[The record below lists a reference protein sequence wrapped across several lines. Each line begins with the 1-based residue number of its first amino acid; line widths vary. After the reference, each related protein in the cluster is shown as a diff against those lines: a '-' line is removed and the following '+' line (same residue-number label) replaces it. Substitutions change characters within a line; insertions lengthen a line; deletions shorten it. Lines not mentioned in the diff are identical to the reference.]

1 MKKGIAVLSLLW
13 ALILSWCWWT
23 NNLIEYNDTFVTLVK
38 ECTDSTQALF
48 DTFQAEWTTLDSIS
62 DSVQNCI
69 NICEDSQE
77 KASKMSDYDK
87 DSSLKDAVVDLLSS
101 EVEYLK
107 KFWSTERFRNLED
120 ITDEDKA
127 EYDSLVDDLY
137 KEQEELNSKFVTLQE
152 IQESFA
158 AKHWL
163 NLE

>member
-1 MKKGIAVLSLLW
+1 
-13 ALILSWCWWT
+13 
-23 NNLIEYNDTFVTLVK
+23 
-38 ECTDSTQALF
+38 
-48 DTFQAEWTTLDSIS
+48 
-62 DSVQNCI
+62 
-69 NICEDSQE
+69 
-77 KASKMSDYDK
+77 MSDYDK